1 MWGNEELGK
10 KIYSALLEC
19 WEHSTGQKIIS
30 IEYLEEEN
38 RGQTDKR
45 KERST

>member
-19 WEHSTGQKIIS
+19 WENSTGQKIIS
-30 IEYLEEEN
+30 IEYLEETN
-38 RGQTDKR
+38 KR
-45 KERST
+45 KDRECDIEK